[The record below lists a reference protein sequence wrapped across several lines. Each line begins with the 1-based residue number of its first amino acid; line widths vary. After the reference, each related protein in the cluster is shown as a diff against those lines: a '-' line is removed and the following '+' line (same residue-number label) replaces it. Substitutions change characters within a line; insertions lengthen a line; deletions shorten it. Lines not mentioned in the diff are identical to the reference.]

1 MTTASGRDVTVL
13 DLPCFRV
20 QVPDTALGS
29 DVAQIL
35 EQDPALPGVIVVHG
49 REVVG
54 LVARNQ
60 FFHRLGRRFGIEI
73 YTPRPIT
80 AYLEQLPE
88 PPIVVPEET
97 TVQDAAIRCLARAPE
112 YVYDPFIVTVNA
124 GPPRLVDFLA
134 LILKQ
139 TDLLTAAQTHLEDE
153 FADAATYVRNLLPPP
168 LHGPPVSIDWCF
180 HPSSHLGGDG
190 FGYHWLEPELLAI
203 YLLDVSGHGVGS
215 ALLASSVLNV
225 LRTQSLTAVD
235 FRQPSAV
242 LEGLNRTFPM
252 SGNDEKYFTI
262 WYGVYHT
269 ATRALDF
276 ASGGHHA
283 AILVPADAGAG
294 VLHLRTD
301 GPAVGIMAGLEYP
314 CACAAVPAASTLYL
328 FSDGVYELARP
339 DGEFQTWEEFCH
351 YLHDKRPTL
360 GAVMR
365 RAHDLR
371 GGAEFEDDF
380 SLLQIGIA

>member
-1 MTTASGRDVTVL
+1 MTTAIGQDVTVL
-13 DLPCFRV
+13 DLPCFGV

-35 EQDPALPGVIVVHG
+35 EKDPALPGVIVMHG
-49 REVVG
+49 REVIG

-80 AYLEQLPE
+80 AYLDQLPE

-97 TVQDAAIRCLARAPE
+97 TVQDAAIRCLGRAPE
-112 YVYDPFIVTVNA
+112 YAYDPFIVTVNA

-139 TDLLTAAQTHLEDE
+139 TDLLTAAQQRLEDE
-153 FADAATYVRNLLPPP
+153 LADAATYVRSLLPPP
-168 LHGPPVSIDWCF
+168 LAGPPVTIDWCF
-180 HPSSHLGGDG
+180 HP
-190 FGYHWLEPELLAI
+190 LLAPRRRR
-203 YLLDVSGHGVGS
+203 LRLSLDRIRYPCP
-215 ALLASSVLNV
+215 LPPRR
-225 LRTQSLTAVD
+225 LRPRRRLRPPRQ
-235 FRQPSAV
+235 FRPQRPAHAIAHRRRFPPATAV

-262 WYGVYHT
+262 WYGIYHP
-269 ATRALDF
+269 ATRVLHY

-283 AILVPADAGAG
+283 AVLVSAAGAM
-294 VLHLRTD
+294 HLRTD
-301 GPAVGIMAGLEYP
+301 GPAIGIMAGLEYP
-314 CACAAVPAASTLYL
+314 PACATIPDASTLYL

-339 DGEFQTWEEFCH
+339 DGEWQTWDEFCR
-351 YLHDKRPTL
+351 YLHDKRPSL

-380 SLLQIGIA
+380 SLLRIEW